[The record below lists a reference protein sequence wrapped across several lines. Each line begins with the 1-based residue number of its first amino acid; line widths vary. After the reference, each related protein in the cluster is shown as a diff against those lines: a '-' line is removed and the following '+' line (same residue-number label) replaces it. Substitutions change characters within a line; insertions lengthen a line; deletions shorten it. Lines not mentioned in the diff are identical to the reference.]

1 MAAEMTKDNESGN
14 RGLGIEDAVELE
26 RNCAI
31 DNDDAVCRGCMTF
44 RMTRSRS
51 G

>member
-14 RGLGIEDAVELE
+14 RGLGIGDAVELE
-26 RNCAI
+26 RNCAM
-31 DNDDAVCRGCMTF
+31 DNDDAACRGCMTF
-44 RMTRSRS
+44 RMPGSRS